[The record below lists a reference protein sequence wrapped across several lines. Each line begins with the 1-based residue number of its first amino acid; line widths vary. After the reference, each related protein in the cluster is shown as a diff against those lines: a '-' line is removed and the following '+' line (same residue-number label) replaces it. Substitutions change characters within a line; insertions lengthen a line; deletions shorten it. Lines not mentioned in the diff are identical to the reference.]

1 MMKSSESGSGF
12 YQNLASRASSAAV
25 SWFTPV
31 VSWLGGWMSD
41 SQPIRQRSASSQ
53 VAESLV
59 VEIVQQGRI
68 IQEQHEQR
76 RQEEISASGAVDYS
90 WLVSEKRRLYDLTD
104 VERLEL
110 EQLCYQVAPESY
122 SRIMREFRSALLREP
137 SAADL
142 PHIMRAI
149 VCRVIDEQ
157 HSTTDAGSV
166 SSLSRWLSQSLTS
179 LRSRFVETP
188 PLLADSDGM
197 ELSANVV
204 DSMELGS
211 LNDSDV

>member
-1 MMKSSESGSGF
+1 M
-12 YQNLASRASSAAV
+12 
-25 SWFTPV
+25 
-31 VSWLGGWMSD
+31 
-41 SQPIRQRSASSQ
+41 
-53 VAESLV
+53 AECGDV
-59 VEIVQQGRI
+59 YMHVC
-68 IQEQHEQR
+68 
-76 RQEEISASGAVDYS
+76 S

-157 HSTTDAGSV
+157 HSTTDAAGSV

-188 PLLADSDGM
+188 PLLADGDGM
-197 ELSANVV
+197 ELSATVV

-211 LNDSDV
+211 LNDSHV